1 MVLLGSPKTN
11 SIMPEQRCDYLGE
24 VFPDFMAELRPF
36 KGHPYAGRSQMG
48 YGRKIPTDYA
58 IRLGARWHRVY
69 VCCFSNAGTAY
80 IITKYYRFLVV
91 LDGDLIGVRG

>member
-1 MVLLGSPKTN
+1 MQAPKQT
-11 SIMPEQRCDYLGE
+11 STMPEQRCSYLGE
-24 VFPDFMAELRPF
+24 VFPDFTAELRPF
-36 KGHPYAGRSQMG
+36 KGHPYAGRSQDG

-80 IITKYYRFLVV
+80 IITKDHPFLVV
-91 LDGDLIGVRG
+91 LDGDLISVRG